1 VLHIAKHARGFLRCA
16 PSVKAHDLVSTPEAP
31 MVHGTDRRSMNQ
43 VIAVAA
49 DATLHTPQHE
59 Y

>member
-1 VLHIAKHARGFLRCA
+1 VLHIAKHARDFLRCE
-16 PSVKAHDLVSTPEAP
+16 PSVKAHDLVSTLEVP
-31 MVHGTDRRSMNQ
+31 MVLDTDRQLANQ

-49 DATLHTPQHE
+49 DATLHSLQHE

>member
-1 VLHIAKHARGFLRCA
+1 
-16 PSVKAHDLVSTPEAP
+16 VKAHDRESTPEAP
-31 MVHGTDRRSMNQ
+31 MVHGTDRQSMNQ

-49 DATLHTPQHE
+49 DATLHSLQHE